1 MVDESDI
8 TIHSHQNKDLLM
20 GETLI
25 LKGKCT
31 EIIKLSKEMQVM
43 LFNNQRS
50 FSFLELDFINTKWG
64 IYYAK
69 FIF

>member
-1 MVDESDI
+1 MVDERDI
-8 TIHSHQNKDLLM
+8 TIRSHQNKDLSMSEALM
-20 GETLI
+20 

-50 FSFLELDFINTKWG
+50 FSFLESNFINTKWG